1 MTEQT
6 METMLDP
13 MLTVENPRRRGRPPK
28 NLNGQ
33 SPDTGSS
40 ESAGSSAPRQAPR
53 LEQRIKEIEIG
64 LLSLFKGAG
73 TLIGYWDQFDG
84 AIISGENPMS
94 TMPLFVDAVCRAA
107 RTDAK
112 LRNWLLTIV
121 HVSAYSDI
129 ALYGAMM
136 MVPILLHH
144 GIIPASFFSSGS
156 DDDSA
161 V

>member
-1 MTEQT
+1 M
-6 METMLDP
+6 
-13 MLTVENPRRRGRPPK
+13 
-28 NLNGQ
+28 
-33 SPDTGSS
+33 
-40 ESAGSSAPRQAPR
+40 
-53 LEQRIKEIEIG
+53 
-64 LLSLFKGAG
+64 FKAVGG
-73 TLIGYWDQFDG
+73 VIGYWDAFDG

-136 MVPILLHH
+136 MIPILMHH
-144 GIIPASFFSSGS
+144 GIIPASLFSSGLDN
-156 DDDSA
+156 DDRA
-161 V
+161 N